1 MQLGYI
7 GLGFINMPQKLNGT
21 QTPNQCE
28 AVRLGFL
35 QSFAEPHFI
44 RLELGLLNAS
54 YPRSAQVVLCVP
66 AATFA
71 NFVGIIKISQ
81 NLGSLVHRL
90 LLVFHMPPANQHTI
104 MMWTFAIK
112 KGWASMV
119 YIPPPSTHT
128 QTHTAAKYI
137 CLFRKNLIF

>member
-7 GLGFINMPQKLNGT
+7 GLGFINMPQKFNGT

-35 QSFAEPHFI
+35 HSFDEPYFV

-71 NFVGIIKISQ
+71 NSVGIKISQ
-81 NLGSLVHRL
+81 NLGSLIHRL

-104 MMWTFAIK
+104 MMWPFAIK
-112 KGWASMV
+112 KGWTSMV
-119 YIPPPSTHT
+119 YIPPPHPP
-128 QTHTAAKYI
+128 HAHGCNIYI
-137 CLFRKNLIF
+137 YVFFVRT